1 MAANWRGCDRR
12 SAFDNQ
18 VTGALQANNNT
29 GVLDVVGNTVGTTL
43 QCQNNTMLIM
53 GGNNTARQKT
63 GQCH

>member
-53 GGNNTARQKT
+53 GGNNTTRQKT
-63 GQCH
+63 GQCD